1 MGNFL
6 FGLAKLVVGVAVV
19 YYSLGYLNA
28 HTLALFLLAA
38 AYFAYSSVT
47 VYLSAS
53 AESAKFRKMD
63 IRGKFID
70 PIKHELNVFEW
81 SDLSSVTRARQG
93 TAETEVWKLDEANN
107 RYLVNVSTSVMNYAV
122 YDSAVG
128 TITISNS
135 LGQVLTTLN
144 RLPSSECSACA
155 TASTGYPTYA
165 NFAEHFRLVHINP
178 AEQPLFAERLDVLR
192 GCAMFRID
200 TIPTGAT
207 SNDLIARSPLAVAVD
222 GTCFFYVPPTQY
234 LFLTGN
240 LIVDSEIALANL
252 PTAFCGSM

>member
-6 FGLAKLVVGVAVV
+6 FGAAKVVVGIAVL
-19 YYSLGYLNA
+19 YYGLGFLND
-28 HTLALFLLAA
+28 HSFVLFLLVA
-38 AYFAYSSVT
+38 AYFVYSSGT
-47 VYLSAS
+47 VYLAAE
-53 AESAKFRKMD
+53 AESAAFRKMD

-70 PIKHELNVFEW
+70 PIRHELNVFEW
-81 SDLSSVTRARQG
+81 TGLSSLTRARQG
-93 TAETEVWKLDEANN
+93 SAETEVWTLDEKNK
-107 RYLVNVSTSVMNYAV
+107 RYLVNVSTTVVNYAT
-122 YDSAVG
+122 YDGA
-128 TITISNS
+128 ITIRNA
-135 LGQVLTTLN
+135 LGQELTRLE
-144 RLPSSECSACA
+144 RLPSSGCSACA
-155 TASTGYPTYA
+155 TAATGYPTYA

-178 AEQPLFAERLDVLR
+178 ADQPVFAARLDALR
-192 GCAMFRID
+192 ACAMFRID
-200 TIPTGAT
+200 AIPTGAT